1 MVGAFLLPRKGWD
14 AIPLQD
20 FHACRIR
27 RPGDFQEDSFRTTHE
42 ESDGKPISLILGR
55 LKNETTLTLQAFRY
69 PKDDWEVAQA
79 RSHCEDH
86 DGILF
91 EPASGE
97 DSLSNEDMVALSE
110 LSQRCREADV
120 QALQDYSSG
129 KGDAPTI
136 YKAYGYMRAIEGGD
150 MVFVASEE
158 TPDRMGDT
166 IDVEGWDTKNFKSNP
181 VFMWSH
187 DYNIAPIGKVPKI
200 WVEGKQLLNTVKWD
214 ESDPLGSFIK
224 GKFERGFMRAESVGF
239 RPLEVEQTPQGF
251 HFMKQELLEISAVSI
266 PAHPKALAKMLEG
279 KKFTIVMPEVV
290 KEEPPLTMADL
301 VPWEPPYVTSL
312 VKPEEVVTL
321 EETDMDKEEKAGA
334 VLSRANIAKLKQAQT
349 LIGEVVTSGDKPT
362 EEPEDDKG
370 KLFTDEEMD
379 AILEAVRFPAEI
391 KETKQE
397 VS

>member
-1 MVGAFLLPRKGWD
+1 
-14 AIPLQD
+14 
-20 FHACRIR
+20 
-27 RPGDFQEDSFRTTHE
+27 
-42 ESDGKPISLILGR
+42 
-55 LKNETTLTLQAFRY
+55 
-69 PKDDWEVAQA
+69 
-79 RSHCEDH
+79 
-86 DGILF
+86 
-91 EPASGE
+91 
-97 DSLSNEDMVALSE
+97 
-110 LSQRCREADV
+110 
-120 QALQDYSSG
+120 
-129 KGDAPTI
+129 
-136 YKAYGYMRAIEGGD
+136 MRAIEGGD